1 MTCSQQF
8 ASIKQKHIS
17 HIMLHVRRE
26 LSMDTPRNRLLR
38 KLREN
43 QIRQKLEFEDSSK
56 LAQLFPC
63 NGATVDSFATDV
75 VFGFHKPCG
84 DASMQNENNWG
95 FQVKEDGSVIYQ
107 QGNHQETYHV
117 PHEAIDRL
125 SKTFR
130 PFYEMS
136 FPDFVLNTGI
146 QGLVEWCNILASV

>member
-1 MTCSQQF
+1 
-8 ASIKQKHIS
+8 
-17 HIMLHVRRE
+17 
-26 LSMDTPRNRLLR
+26 MDTQRNRLLR